1 MFNAVRG
8 PNKAPEDPIL
18 KRMKG
23 IWTPYQPAV
32 DQLTRFVWPQARR
45 SPTYLLAVKTR
56 DWAQE
61 LCKTLSGSVK
71 TIELL
76 ELIAAYLGLPILRH
90 GRPVQLFMRRV
101 GAIHHARFMAKAED
115 GPTI

>member
-32 DQLTRFVWPQARR
+32 DQLTGFVWPQARR

-56 DWAQE
+56 DWARECMQNAVWE
-61 LCKTLSGSVK
+61 REDYM
-71 TIELL
+71 ELL
-76 ELIAAYLGLPILRH
+76 E
-90 GRPVQLFMRRV
+90 
-101 GAIHHARFMAKAED
+101 
-115 GPTI
+115 